1 MGNWAYFFFSSKIP
15 SEVYWIWAKQGFW
28 EDWNQ
33 STPRRPYSLSK
44 DVWTGIS
51 LGTSINPL
59 IKILLGEL
67 REKRSQFSNIV
78 KLLATPPGAR
88 ASPDAETTLHLCSSW
103 NMASTDPTRPQ
114 TSRPCLFSGCAQL
127 SSPFGHLPF
136 PLLSAPNFAL
146 PLCLSDLSPTA
157 SATPRYDPCF
167 IENPVKCSGRPSF
180 WLNWRLISH
189 AELWAGKESLPV
201 FSFHPLH

>member
-33 STPRRPYSLSK
+33 FPPSRPHSLSK

-51 LGTSINPL
+51 SGASINPL

-103 NMASTDPTRPQ
+103 NLASPPGKHWSYKASNLTPMFVLR
-114 TSRPCLFSGCAQL
+114 
-127 SSPFGHLPF
+127 
-136 PLLSAPNFAL
+136 
-146 PLCLSDLSPTA
+146 LCSTFKSLWPSTLSPTLSPKLRSA
-157 SATPRYDPCF
+157 SPSLWPLPNGFC
-167 IENPVKCSGRPSF
+167 NPTIWPLLHCKPSRMLRPALF
-180 WLNWRLISH
+180 LT
-189 AELWAGKESLPV
+189 
-201 FSFHPLH
+201 